1 MALINQG
8 TIQKLNENVG
18 SSGGNPGRTF
28 DDIKDIINTALGS
41 YILPTAFFLVML
53 YGILG
58 AIQYFTAYG
67 VEEKATKGK
76 KMMTYAIVGAIIV
89 ASAWL
94 IVRYVGHFIN
104 ANEAVDNALKETNP

>member
-8 TIQKLNENVG
+8 TIEKLNENVG

-53 YGILG
+53 YGIMG

-104 ANEAVDNALKETNP
+104 ANEAVDKALDPAR

>member
-8 TIQKLNENVG
+8 TIENLNENVG
-18 SSGGNPGRTF
+18 SSGYNQSRTF
-28 DDIKDIINTALGS
+28 TDISGIIKQALGN

-94 IVRYVGHFIN
+94 ICI
-104 ANEAVDNALKETNP
+104 ALFGSIIDALVLAFESS